1 MDKFLIT
8 ARCTFGL
15 EGILK
20 KEIMRLGYEIAK
32 SAEGFVSIYGDMNDV
47 YRLNLHLRT
56 ATRVLI
62 ELSEFEARSF
72 DELFENVN
80 NIRFRDYLP
89 KDAKFDVEKISSVKS
104 ALFSKSDC
112 QRIIKK
118 AAVESMKRDHR
129 TNTLTESGA
138 SYPIYAYL
146 KNDIAKICLN
156 TSGESLHRRGYRTSQ
171 GKAPLKEDLAA
182 GLVLLSGY
190 YGREPLADIMCGS
203 GTILIEGAMI
213 AANMPPGMN
222 RTFGF
227 EQWKTFNKND
237 YSLIREEATANIRPV
252 ENPVLGNDIDGD
264 VLKKARE
271 NAKRAGVADIVNFQ
285 KMDMREFRSKKKGG
299 IIITNPPYA
308 ERIGE
313 RKVTEKLYKDM
324 RPVFEALDGWRM
336 YVLSGN
342 EDFVRHYGK
351 KPDKNRK
358 LFNGNMMSYVY
369 MYGLG
374 DRNNN
379 NNKKAK

>member
-1 MDKFLIT
+1 MNKFLIT

-15 EGILK
+15 EGVLK

-32 SAEGFVSIYGDMNDV
+32 SAEGFVSVYGDISDV
-47 YRLNLHLRT
+47 YRLNISLRT

-72 DELFENVN
+72 DELFDNVN
-80 NIRFRDYLP
+80 AIHFSDILP
-89 KDAKFDVEKISSVKS
+89 KNAKFDVEKISSVKS
-104 ALFSKSDC
+104 TLFSKSDC

-118 AAVESMKRDHR
+118 AAVESMKRDHK
-129 TNTLTESGA
+129 TSKLPESGE
-138 SYPIYAYL
+138 SYPIYAYIR
-146 KNDIAKICLN
+146 NDIAKICLN
-156 TSGESLHRRGYRTSQ
+156 TSGESLHKRGYRTSQ

-190 YGREPLADIMCGS
+190 YGKEVLADIMCGS

-213 AANMPPGMN
+213 ASDMAPGLN
-222 RTFGF
+222 RSFGF
-227 EQWKTFNKND
+227 EKWHNFDKNA
-237 YSLIREEATANIRPV
+237 YEEVRTEALDRIRPV
-252 ENPVLGNDIDGD
+252 ENPILGNDIDGN

-271 NAKRAGVADIVNFQ
+271 NAHRAGVGEMVNFQ

-313 RKVTEKLYKDM
+313 RKVVEKLYKDM
-324 RPVFEALDGWRM
+324 RPVFENLDSWRM

-342 EDFVRHYGK
+342 EDFVRLYGK

-374 DRNNN
+374 NR
-379 NNKKAK
+379 KK

>member
-1 MDKFLIT
+1 MNRFLIT

-32 SAEGFVSIYGDMNDV
+32 SAEGFVSVYGDMNDV
-47 YRLNLHLRT
+47 YRLNLSLRT

-62 ELSEFEARSF
+62 ELGEFEAKSF
-72 DELFENVN
+72 DELFDNVN
-80 NIRFRDYLP
+80 SLHFAEFLP
-89 KDAKFDVEKISSVKS
+89 KNAKFDVEKISSVKS

-118 AAVESMKRDHR
+118 AAVESMKRDHK
-129 TNTLTESGA
+129 TGKLPESGA
-138 SYPIYAYL
+138 KYPIYAYIR
-146 KNDIAKICLN
+146 NDIAKICLN
-156 TSGESLHRRGYRTSQ
+156 TSGESLHKRGYRLDQ

-190 YGREPLADIMCGS
+190 YGREVLADIMCGS
-203 GTILIEGAMI
+203 GTILIEGAMV
-213 AANMPPGMN
+213 ASNTPPGIN
-222 RTFGF
+222 RNFGF
-227 EQWKTFNKND
+227 EEWSVFDKND
-237 YSLIREEATANIRPV
+237 YSLVREELISKIRPV
-252 ENPVLGNDIDGD
+252 ENPILGNDIDGN

-271 NAKRAGVADIVNFQ
+271 NAKRAGVGDMVHFQ

-313 RKVTEKLYKDM
+313 RKAVEKLYRDM
-324 RPVFEALDGWRM
+324 RPVFESLDSWRM

-342 EDFVRHYGK
+342 EDFTRLYGK

-369 MYGLG
+369 MYGI
-374 DRNNN
+374 N
-379 NNKKAK
+379 NNKK

>member
-47 YRLNLHLRT
+47 YNLNLNLRT

-72 DELFENVN
+72 DELFDNVAE
-80 NIRFRDYLP
+80 IRFKDFLP
-89 KDAKFDVEKISSVKS
+89 KDARFDVEKISSVKS
-104 ALFSKSDC
+104 ELFSKSDC

-118 AAVESMKRDHR
+118 AAVESMKRDHKISR
-129 TNTLTESGA
+129 LTESGA
-138 SYPIYAYL
+138 NYPIYAYI
-146 KNDIAKICLN
+146 KNDTAKICLN
-156 TSGESLHRRGYRTSQ
+156 TSGDSLHRRGYRLEQ

-190 YGREPLADIMCGS
+190 YGREVLADIMCGS

-213 AANMPPGMN
+213 AANIPAGIN
-222 RTFGF
+222 RNFGF
-227 EQWKTFNKND
+227 EKWKTFDKD
-237 YSLIREEATANIRPV
+237 QYSLVREESISRIRPV
-252 ENPVLGNDIDGD
+252 ENPILGSDIDGN

-271 NAKRAGVADIVNFQ
+271 NAKRAGVGDMVHFQ

-313 RKVTEKLYKDM
+313 RKITEKLYKDL

-342 EDFVRHYGK
+342 EDFTRLYGK

-374 DRNNN
+374 
-379 NNKKAK
+379 NNKK

>member
-1 MDKFLIT
+1 MNKFLIT

-15 EGILK
+15 ESVLK

-47 YRLNLHLRT
+47 YRLNLNLRT
-56 ATRVLI
+56 ATRVLV
-62 ELSEFEARSF
+62 ELAEFEAKSF
-72 DELFENVN
+72 DELFDNVN
-80 NIRFRDYLP
+80 AIRFADILP
-89 KDAKFDVEKISSVKS
+89 KNAKFDVEKISSVKS

-129 TNTLTESGA
+129 TSKLPESGE
-138 SYPIYAYL
+138 SYPIYAYIR
-146 KNDIAKICLN
+146 NDVAKICLN

-190 YGREPLADIMCGS
+190 YGREVLADIMCGS

-213 AANMPPGMN
+213 AADMAPGLN
-222 RTFGF
+222 RNFGF
-227 EQWKTFNKND
+227 EKWHNFSLKD
-237 YSLIREEATANIRPV
+237 YENVRAEALDKIRPV
-252 ENPVLGNDIDGD
+252 ENPILGNDIDGD

-271 NAKRAGVADIVNFQ
+271 NAKRAGVGDIVNFQ

-313 RKVTEKLYKDM
+313 RKVVEKLYRDM
-324 RPVFEALDGWRM
+324 RPVYEALDGWRM

-342 EDFVRHYGK
+342 EDFVRLYGR

-358 LFNGNMMSYVY
+358 LYNGNMMSYVY

-374 DRNNN
+374 K
-379 NNKKAK
+379 NKK